1 MSFKHVPLLCLTLL
15 FAMLCAC
22 AEKGIPTEEEMDKKA
37 KDFQNI
43 SRSRRVNVL
52 SNNYLGTRPVPI
64 RGEEKGRA
72 ALQGHV
78 LLKIHGDI
86 NAICASLGAVTPLNV
101 QAGSGTQSKTEAVSI
116 SYEGP
121 LEGLLEQIAQS
132 TGFGWEYDER
142 SKTITFSRLVV
153 RTFTILSAP
162 GVRQFEDNI
171 TNKSKESTSSSSSGN
186 SNVGSTV
193 QTADTESQTAQS
205 NSSSLSFDVWAS
217 AENNIKN
224 LISQEGKVV
233 SNPVAGTITVR
244 DRYPNIKA
252 IERYVADMN
261 VRLSR
266 QVALTVHVW
275 MLDITNKVDTGI
287 DLSVLFSSP
296 DVSVVAG
303 ALQTVMGAAGTAS
316 ATIVKGKLKDSVGIA
331 KALKEW
337 GNATQVTSGGGVT
350 LSNQPVPIQA
360 ISRTAYLASSS
371 TSQSEYQQTTTLTPG
386 EVTTGFAMTLIPHI
400 LERRRV
406 ILQYTINLSKLDDMV
421 EFSSNDV
428 TVQLPKTSNRSFSQR
443 STLQMG
449 ETLILAGFQHQLQDI
464 NNTVGLLNLGR
475 NKDYTKTM
483 LIITIET
490 EEAGGGTED

>member
-1 MSFKHVPLLCLTLL
+1 MMSFHRISLFALLTLIFL
-15 FAMLCAC
+15 LSAC
-22 AEKGIPTEEEMDKKA
+22 AEKGVPTEDEMNAKGKA
-37 KDFQNI
+37 FEQLTK
-43 SRSRRVNVL
+43 SRRVNVL
-52 SNNYLGTRPVPI
+52 NNNYLGTRPVPI
-64 RGEEKGRA
+64 RADEKGKA

-86 NAICASLGAVTPLNV
+86 NAICSAIDSITPLNV
-101 QAGSGTQSKTEAVSI
+101 QTGSDLGNVRESYSI
-116 SYEGP
+116 SYEGH
-121 LEGLLEQIAQS
+121 LEGLLNQVAQA
-132 TGFGWEYDER
+132 TGFGWEYDDKTR
-142 SKTITFSRLVV
+142 TITFSRLVV

-162 GVRQFEDNI
+162 GSRKFEDNI
-171 TNKSKESTSSSSSGN
+171 TNQSKQSNSGGSSSSG
-186 SNVGSTV
+186 VGSTV
-193 QTADTESQTAQS
+193 QTADTESQTAQT
-205 NSSSLSFDVWAS
+205 NSSSFTFDVWAS
-217 AENNIKN
+217 AENAIKN
-224 LISQEGKVV
+224 LLSQEGRVV

-252 IERYVADMN
+252 VERYVSDMN
-261 VRLSR
+261 TRLSR

-275 MLDITNKVDTGI
+275 MLDINNKVDTGL
-287 DLSVLFSSP
+287 DLSVLFKSS

-303 ALQTVMGAAGTAS
+303 ALQTAMGAAGTAS

-331 KALKEW
+331 KALKQW
-337 GNATQVTSGGGVT
+337 GNATQITSGGGVT

-371 TSQSEYQQTTTLTPG
+371 TSQSDYQSTTTLTPG

-449 ETLILAGFQHQLQDI
+449 ETLVLAGFQHQLQDI
-464 NNTVGLLNLGR
+464 SNTVGLLNVGR
-475 NKDYTKTM
+475 NKDYNKTI

-490 EEAGGGTED
+490 EEAGGGTID